1 MAKFF
6 LARTILSD
14 TLKNFEGYGI
24 KNNQEIIV
32 KINNMYFFNKYNDFD
47 ILVRFPEINFI
58 DELLYNER
66 EYFSFRDS
74 DIKIKLLKQ
83 ICPEEIKNY
92 KYTKLKPIHDK
103 VFDYFFK
110 LPF

>member
-1 MAKFF
+1 M
-6 LARTILSD
+6 
-14 TLKNFEGYGI
+14 LKNFEGYGI

-32 KINNMYFFNKYNDFD
+32 KINNMYFFNEYNDFD
-47 ILVRFPEINFI
+47 ILIRFPEINFI

-66 EYFSFRDS
+66 EYFFFRDS

-92 KYTKLKPIHDK
+92 KYTKLKLIHDR